1 MKIKRTI
8 AAALGGLLVL
18 GFTMFAV
25 SCGPQTQ
32 SLTLGSW
39 RTDDVAKVTNIIA
52 AFNKAYPNIKVKF
65 DPTNPPDYNATLRL
79 QLDNGNGPDLF
90 YARSYAT
97 GEELYKA
104 GYELD
109 LSTLPAIQTNFT
121 PAAASAWT
129 TSDGKVF
136 AMPLGAVSHGIY
148 YNTEIFAKQGI
159 EVPKTWEDLIAAA
172 GKLKKAG
179 VTPFANGVADQWD
192 INEVVMMNILPS
204 TIGGADGRKEYES
217 GKRPFNDPS
226 IVAAFQQI
234 KDLAPYLPKGFEA
247 MTYND
252 AQALF
257 ALGKAAM
264 YFDGS
269 WTVPQF
275 MDQAKAFKW
284 SIFMTPPLKGKT
296 AVVEFHPDS
305 AIAINPKSKN
315 LEAAKTFLTWL
326 SGPDGAKAIGDNL
339 VGVFP
344 MSKNAVKLEN
354 EYANTFLS
362 FNEGT
367 GQDARFVWPKL
378 MVGKP
383 SGYDL
388 LQNNTIAV
396 LKGSENPKQAADA
409 FAAGLAQW
417 YKPGM

>member
-1 MKIKRTI
+1 MRISRI
-8 AAALGGLLVL
+8 ASALIGAGLLL
-18 GFTMFAV
+18 AAGTLSA
-25 SCGPQTQ
+25 QT
-32 SLTLGSW
+32 LTLGSW
-39 RTDDVAKVTNIIA
+39 RTDDVAKVANIIA
-52 AFNKAYPNIKVKF
+52 AFNKANPNIKVKF

-79 QLDNGNGPDLF
+79 QLENGIGPDLF

-97 GEELYKA
+97 GEELFKA
-104 GYELD
+104 GFELD
-109 LSTLPAIQTNFT
+109 LTSFAAIKNNFAPT
-121 PAAASAWT
+121 AVAAWT

-136 AMPLGAVSHGIY
+136 AQPLGAVSHGIY
-148 YNTEIFAKQGI
+148 YNKDIFAKQGLSI
-159 EVPKTWEDLIAAA
+159 PKTWEDLIATAE
-172 GKLKKAG
+172 KLKKAG
-179 VTPFANGVADQWD
+179 ITPFANGVADQWD
-192 INEVVMMNILPS
+192 INEVVMMSILPS
-204 TIGGADGRKEYES
+204 AVGGAEGRLAYEA
-217 GKRPFNDPS
+217 GKRPFNDAA

-247 MTYND
+247 LTYND

-275 MDQAKAFKW
+275 MDQIKGLNW
-284 SIFMTPPLKGKT
+284 SIFSTPPAKGK
-296 AVVEFHPDS
+296 AGFVEFHPDS

-315 LEAAKTFLTWL
+315 IEAAKTFLTWL

-339 VGVFP
+339 IGVFP
-344 MSKNAVKLEN
+344 MSKNAVKLSN

-362 FNEGT
+362 FNTGT

-383 SGYDL
+383 SGYEL
-388 LQNNTIAV
+388 LQTTTIAV
-396 LKGSENPKQAADA
+396 LKGEITPKAAADA

-417 YKPGM
+417 YKPAK

>member
-1 MKIKRTI
+1 MRIARRTTL
-8 AAALGGLLVL
+8 ALGLGLALTASA
-18 GFTMFAV
+18 F
-25 SCGPQTQ
+25 SQN
-32 SLTLGSW
+32 LTLGSW
-39 RTDDVAKVTNIIA
+39 RTDDVAKVNNIIA

-79 QLDNGNGPDLF
+79 ELENGNGPDLF

-97 GEELYKA
+97 GAELYSA

-109 LSTLPAIQTNFT
+109 LSTLPAIKSNFT
-121 PAAASAWT
+121 ADATSAWT
-129 TSDGKVF
+129 TKDGKVF

-148 YNTEIFAKQGI
+148 YNKDLFAKQGI
-159 EVPKTWEDLIAAA
+159 AIPKTWEDLIAAA
-172 GKLKKAG
+172 DKLKKAG
-179 VTPFANGVADQWD
+179 ITPFANGIADQWD
-192 INEVVMMNILPS
+192 INEVVMMNIMPS
-204 TIGGADGRKEYES
+204 TVGGAAGRMAYES
-217 GKRPFNDPS
+217 GKTPFNDAK

-275 MDQAKAFKW
+275 MDQVKGFQW
-284 SIFMTPPLKGKT
+284 SIFMTPPLKGKG

-315 LEAAKTFLTWL
+315 LDAAKTFLTWL
-326 SGPDGAKAIGDNL
+326 SGADGAKAIGDNL
-339 VGVFP
+339 IGVFP
-344 MSKNAVKLEN
+344 MSKNAVSLQN
-354 EYANTFLS
+354 PYANTFLS
-362 FNEGT
+362 FNKGT
-367 GQDARFVWPKL
+367 GQDARFVWAKL

-396 LKGSENPKQAADA
+396 LKGEETPKAAADA

>member
-1 MKIKRTI
+1 MRIARTTL
-8 AAALGGLLVL
+8 ALGLGLALTASA
-18 GFTMFAV
+18 F
-25 SCGPQTQ
+25 SQ

-39 RTDDVAKVTNIIA
+39 RTDDVAKVNNIIA
-52 AFNKAYPNIKVKF
+52 AFNKTYPNIKVKF

-79 QLDNGNGPDLF
+79 QLESGTGPDLF

-97 GEELYKA
+97 GAELYSA

-109 LSTLPAIQTNFT
+109 LSTLPAIKKNFT
-121 PAAASAWT
+121 ADATSAWT

-148 YNTEIFAKQGI
+148 YNKDIFAKQGI
-159 EVPKTWEDLIAAA
+159 AIPKTWEDLITAAA
-172 GKLKKAG
+172 KLQKAG
-179 VTPFANGVADQWD
+179 ITPFANGIADQWD
-192 INEVVMMNILPS
+192 INEVVMMNIMPS
-204 TIGGADGRKEYES
+204 TVGGAAGRMAYES

-275 MDQAKAFKW
+275 MDQVKGFQW
-284 SIFMTPPLKGKT
+284 SVFMTPPLKGKS

-315 LEAAKTFLTWL
+315 IDAAKTFLTWL

-339 VGVFP
+339 IGVFP
-344 MSKNAVKLEN
+344 MSKTAVSLSN
-354 EYANTFLS
+354 PYANTFLS
-362 FNEGT
+362 FNKGT
-367 GQDARFVWPKL
+367 GQDARFVWAKL

-388 LQNNTIAV
+388 LQNNTISV
-396 LKGSENPKQAADA
+396 LKGEETPKQAADA